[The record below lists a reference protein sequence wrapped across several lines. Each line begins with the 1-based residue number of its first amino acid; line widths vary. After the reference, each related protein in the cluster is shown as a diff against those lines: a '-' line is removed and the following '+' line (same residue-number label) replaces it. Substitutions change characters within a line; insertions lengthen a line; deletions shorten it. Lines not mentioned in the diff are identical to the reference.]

1 MLFDDDDD
9 GVAPHFNAVDEYYFE
24 DTKYEPVCFSVLPFK
39 FHEND
44 ELDDCGYEKKV
55 YLRGVMDKSIDL
67 VYKKV
72 VSWKVV
78 LDSEQPNISVLSS
91 EGNWIKLLNPRKYYK
106 DKIARSILVTV
117 QMLHFVRKPNGD
129 KRQLRGQLWGH
140 LNEVFNELDT
150 NLVADDLRKHH
161 PIIKLFLERDPALME
176 LKIFH
181 RFIRDITA
189 GTKEPKTLGTK
200 VQFTGSDETR
210 ATSND
215 TNRGYDEDD
224 GNDESNYDDSDYED
238 DGNDDSNYDD
248 IDKSDYHDNSDNSS
262 EDDSRDGDTCKD
274 SGVDLICALCDDG
287 GNIIRPVQE
296 VFKCNNQNC
305 GHFYHPKCVAK
316 LLEPDNSDDDGYCE
330 LTKRIMAGMPF
341 TCPMHW
347 CFKCGRMEDITLE
360 EMQFALCRRCPKS
373 YHIKCLPRAI
383 SFETKGKNIKRR
395 AWELSGDVI
404 IYCLDHKICKPTG
417 NAKRGHIKFPH
428 MPKIIEVGD
437 LSEKKGK
444 MVGKRKRSIGQC
456 LKKSSKDSL
465 TDNPPLNKD
474 SELDIDICRIPVDTN
489 GSGEENSSEQSRE
502 TEESGTNKDISHESN
517 EGNDALG
524 ELIIDIHTE
533 VNHTKLKSR
542 AERSMVLGEN
552 GNVHESISAQ
562 EKETSKGENQLCRSM
577 CDQESRSGKG
587 KVARNECTKSGS
599 GNAVVTPYH
608 VVDNLLENLLLIPHV
623 DKITI
628 TDRLHIQPEY
638 VCDKD
643 QEANGENTF
652 EEEPNTSRCN
662 VSPKAMGMY
671 ISGDKP
677 RKRINFEENA
687 AEVGKEAH
695 IDEVSPQCP
704 QNHKVDYQDHK
715 FGNSGPNAPQ
725 WNDANSASKVSE
737 YKPKKNTEPCRGENL
752 THHIREISNSP
763 MDRNSQEK
771 ETPSNHL
778 PNRQMTYHDEQHP
791 ATNQHHVSYPSNC
804 NNYGIRSHVPTAFDP
819 SRWYNPHSHRP
830 EPDITGWNSPHFHRG
845 RAGHFTHGWQGHCPP
860 NFPPTPDSVH
870 NSSNMNNFPMHGG
883 YRVMGF
889 DPAGIYHSLQIS
901 NVLYQP
907 RADVN
912 MEGCGTAYGGPNIE
926 CETRSNYILASGP
939 RRPAAGSV
947 TDKYAPHLEQTNN
960 RPRG

>member
-176 LKIFH
+176 LK
-181 RFIRDITA
+181 
-189 GTKEPKTLGTK
+189 PKTLGTK

-238 DGNDDSNYDD
+238 DGNDDSDYDD

-287 GNIIRPVQE
+287 GNIISCVGQCKRSFHPRKKDGRESRCKTLGYSSAQLK

-428 MPKIIEVGD
+428 MPNIIEVRD

-456 LKKSSKDSL
+456 LKKSSKVWNSVAGTKIPSSATGRKTKKRNTSGPKKERSSKTSCNITKCVDRSGQIAGRFLLHVQSGDMQDSL

-489 GSGEENSSEQSRE
+489 GNGEENSSEQSRE
-502 TEESGTNKDISHESN
+502 TEENGTNKDISHESN

-587 KVARNECTKSGS
+587 
-599 GNAVVTPYH
+599 
-608 VVDNLLENLLLIPHV
+608 
-623 DKITI
+623 
-628 TDRLHIQPEY
+628 
-638 VCDKD
+638 
-643 QEANGENTF
+643 
-652 EEEPNTSRCN
+652 
-662 VSPKAMGMY
+662 
-671 ISGDKP
+671 
-677 RKRINFEENA
+677 
-687 AEVGKEAH
+687 
-695 IDEVSPQCP
+695 
-704 QNHKVDYQDHK
+704 
-715 FGNSGPNAPQ
+715 
-725 WNDANSASKVSE
+725 
-737 YKPKKNTEPCRGENL
+737 
-752 THHIREISNSP
+752 EISNSP

-830 EPDITGWNSPHFHRG
+830 EPDTTGWNSPHFHRG